1 MSAVEIAKAAPVRE
15 AKKGSDFSPYVD
27 NGGSVAAYG
36 GKDFCIVTADTR
48 LNLGYA
54 IPSREVV
61 KLHQLT
67 SKCVLAASGMCADI
81 TALVK
86 KLEIDLT
93 WYRHNHGKEM
103 STTALAQYLSNTLYY
118 KRFFPYYA
126 FCLLAGIDE
135 EGQGCCFEYD
145 AVGSY
150 QRLAYGS
157 SGSAKVL
164 IQPFLDS
171 QLNRQHQQIKTEPE
185 GNAVPLE
192 DAKVLMREAMT
203 AGSERDIHTG
213 DWLDFWVIRAN
224 GTIEKERFPLK
235 FD

>member
-1 MSAVEIAKAAPVRE
+1 MIDTVRDIPVRE
-15 AKKGSDFSPYVD
+15 AKKGSSFSPYVD

-36 GKDFCIVTADTR
+36 GKDFCIVAADSR
-48 LNLGYA
+48 MNLGYA
-54 IPSREVV
+54 IPTRDVV
-61 KLHQLT
+61 KLYQLT
-67 SKCVLAASGMCADI
+67 SRCVLAASGMRADI

-86 KLEIDLT
+86 RLEIDLT
-93 WYRHNHGKEM
+93 WYKHNHGKEM
-103 STTALAQYLSNTLYY
+103 PTTSVAQYLSNTLYY

-126 FCLLAGIDE
+126 FCILSGIDE
-135 EGQGCCFEYD
+135 EGRGCCFEYD

-150 QRLAYGS
+150 QRMSYGS

-185 GNAVPLE
+185 GSDVPLE
-192 DAKVLMREAMT
+192 DAKSLIREALT
-203 AGSERDIHTG
+203 AATERDIHTG
-213 DWLDFWVIRAN
+213 DWLDMWVIHAN
-224 GTIEKERFPLK
+224 GTIDKERLPLK